1 MRETRRA
8 NSLAARSADG
18 ERMDRTVPMAAAQSF
33 HSERKALCWP
43 RSYRSPTTAPE
54 ELVELERVA
63 VEDELFGP
71 LGDLVVISTQ
81 EDARLEH
88 LDRGVEAVCEEG
100 VCERT

>member
-43 RSYRSPTTAPE
+43 QSYRSPTSSRGACRAGTCGSRGRAFRSVGGPRSDLNARGCTA
-54 ELVELERVA
+54 
-63 VEDELFGP
+63 
-71 LGDLVVISTQ
+71 
-81 EDARLEH
+81 
-88 LDRGVEAVCEEG
+88 
-100 VCERT
+100 